1 MLKYLCRRDRGDRV
15 QRSAEP
21 LQPLV
26 GGQQIQV
33 LAGDGALA
41 DGDGLGEL
49 PYSLSGGPVRLAAER
64 GEKRG
69 EARVAGQ
76 GAGRSAAQR
85 GQRQRRGA
93 PSST

>member
-1 MLKYLCRRDRGDRV
+1 MTACWPCEVVD
-15 QRSAEP
+15 
-21 LQPLV
+21 
-26 GGQQIQV
+26 
-33 LAGDGALA
+33 
-41 DGDGLGEL
+41 L

-85 GQRQRRGA
+85 GQRQRRE
-93 PSST
+93 STIVHLKLLPGLVEDHPALAERSMVS